1 MRPQPLRSPPRSR
14 PARGQA
20 DRPPSGPASHTGGL
34 NSGLMLGVFRL
45 APLPLGGYRIHTS
58 VSVGSVLHAS
68 ACPDP
73 GAQSTGY
80 VMGCH
85 VLSCAGS
92 AWRGR
97 TGPAAVVPVRRS
109 GYSARFLRL
118 AVSGIGLS
126 SRSVFAS
133 FSRRPA
139 ARRGGPTMPRAIAR
153 GRAGALAP
161 ARFARL
167 IAPARE
173 PERRAHLSCPP
184 HRWFSAPA
192 PVREGAASGNRSRSI
207 VLFLF

>member
-1 MRPQPLRSPPRSR
+1 MDP
-14 PARGQA
+14 G
-20 DRPPSGPASHTGGL
+20 SGATGFTHL
-34 NSGLMLGVFRL
+34 F
-45 APLPLGGYRIHTS
+45 PLGRCCMPPP
-58 VSVGSVLHAS
+58 AP

-73 GAQSTGY
+73 GAHSTGY

-109 GYSARFLRL
+109 GYSVRFLRL

-192 PVREGAASGNRSRSI
+192 PVREGAASGNRSRSV
-207 VLFLF
+207 VLFSFYHTLPNYKPSTDIFS

>member
-1 MRPQPLRSPPRSR
+1 MRVGGGTTSPSSRVAPPAPFYQRSLGGTYADHRRRSPPS
-14 PARGQA
+14 
-20 DRPPSGPASHTGGL
+20 
-34 NSGLMLGVFRL
+34 L
-45 APLPLGGYRIHTS
+45 AGYRIHTS
-58 VSVGSVLHAS
+58 VSVGSVLLHAS
-68 ACPDP
+68 ACPRLSRP
-73 GAQSTGY
+73 GGALHGY

-139 ARRGGPTMPRAIAR
+139 ARRGAPLCRAQSRAG

-173 PERRAHLSCPP
+173 PKHRAHLSCPP

-192 PVREGAASGNRSRSI
+192 PVREGAASGNRSRSV
-207 VLFLF
+207 VLFSF

>member
-1 MRPQPLRSPPRSR
+1 MRDRCRRRHAEALNSGPMSRRVRLRSPPAR
-14 PARGQA
+14 P
-20 DRPPSGPASHTGGL
+20 TGFTHL
-34 NSGLMLGVFRL
+34 F
-45 APLPLGGYRIHTS
+45 PLGRCCMPPP
-58 VSVGSVLHAS
+58 AP

-73 GAQSTGY
+73 GAHSTGY

-92 AWRGR
+92 RMRGR

-109 GYSARFLRL
+109 GYSVGFLRL

-139 ARRGGPTMPRAIAR
+139 ARRGGPTMSRAIAR

-167 IAPARE
+167 IAPACE

-192 PVREGAASGNRSRSI
+192 PVREGAASGNRSRSF
-207 VLFLF
+207 VLFSF